1 MVVSAAGGDDDV
13 QVRFRLG
20 EGRGRGGMKRERWG
34 GRRRG
39 GGIQR
44 SAWVIGVVVQSSKV
58 QISGTPTL
66 LLFDLHSQ

>member
-1 MVVSAAGGDDDV
+1 MVVSAAGGDDDDDD
-13 QVRFRLG
+13 VRVRLG
-20 EGRGRGGMKRERWG
+20 EGVKGRWDEKG
-34 GRRRG
+34 GRNGRRG

>member
-1 MVVSAAGGDDDV
+1 MGV
-13 QVRFRLG
+13 
-20 EGRGRGGMKRERWG
+20 
-34 GRRRG
+34 
-39 GGIQR
+39 QR